1 MLPFGF
7 RLLEG
12 IKLLGAGEATGGVW
26 TGVTRA
32 FGATLADGLLIL
44 FLLILPFSEIFQCLK
59 MKLKK
64 LKFDQWVGFGVFKII
79 FGESLANYFPF
90 LLFGESS
97 NELFSIAR
105 KWKGDN
111 LSLTFLEKK
120 IQNLLSKILV
130 IFRLFYRDFL
140 SVWPA
145 EIFSFKM
152 VQMSFVLF
160 IYEIYFDNSLY
171 LVIGLFIFLKLKTSS
186 NFVVNILHSVEQ

>member
-44 FLLILPFSEIFQCLK
+44 FLLILPFSEILQSLK

-111 LSLTFLEKK
+111 LSLTFLEK
-120 IQNLLSKILV
+120 NSKICSRK
-130 IFRLFYRDFL
+130 F
-140 SVWPA
+140 WW
-145 EIFSFKM
+145 
-152 VQMSFVLF
+152 
-160 IYEIYFDNSLY
+160 YFGY
-171 LVIGLFIFLKLKTSS
+171 FTG
-186 NFVVNILHSVEQ
+186 NFFGWNFQF

>member
-12 IKLLGAGEATGGVW
+12 IKLLGAGVATGGVW

-44 FLLILPFSEIFQCLK
+44 FLLILPFSEILQCLK

-111 LSLTFLEKK
+111 LSFTFLEKNSK
-120 IQNLLSKILV
+120 IFHFSLLLIRDFWKILV
-130 IFRLFYRDFL
+130 QIFFNFFQIFSIFL
-140 SVWPA
+140 
-145 EIFSFKM
+145 EIFQNFSK
-152 VQMSFVLF
+152 
-160 IYEIYFDNSLY
+160 IY
-171 LVIGLFIFLKLKTSS
+171 KKTTTFS
-186 NFVVNILHSVEQ
+186 

>member
-44 FLLILPFSEIFQCLK
+44 FLLILPFSEILQCLK

-90 LLFGESS
+90 LLFGDSF

-111 LSLTFLEKK
+111 LSLTFLEK
-120 IQNLLSKILV
+120 NSKIC
-130 IFRLFYRDFL
+130 FRKFWWY
-140 SVWPA
+140 
-145 EIFSFKM
+145 FS
-152 VQMSFVLF
+152 
-160 IYEIYFDNSLY
+160 YFT
-171 LVIGLFIFLKLKTSS
+171 G
-186 NFVVNILHSVEQ
+186 NFFGWNFQF